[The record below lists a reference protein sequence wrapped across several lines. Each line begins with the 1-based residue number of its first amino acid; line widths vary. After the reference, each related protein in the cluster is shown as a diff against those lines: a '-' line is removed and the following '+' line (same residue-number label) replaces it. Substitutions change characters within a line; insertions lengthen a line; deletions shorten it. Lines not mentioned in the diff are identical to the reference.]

1 MQSELLG
8 YEPKGKRLKP
18 GAIPSMNLPLDFPA
32 STSAINRRNRMEAK
46 TLKLV
51 KYKYKF

>member
-18 GAIPSMNLPLDFPA
+18 GAIPSIKLPLDTPA
-32 STSAINRRNRMEAK
+32 STSAINRRNGMEDK
-46 TLKLV
+46 TLKQV
-51 KYKYKF
+51 N